1 MSKTAQSGEYLPT
14 GSFMVR
20 GKKNFLNPSRL
31 EMGFGLLFKTDES
44 SLPRHIN
51 DRKVKYEDEQALEI
65 KDIVSQTS
73 QLENEQFYI
82 TGQDLK
88 RKIF

>member
-31 EMGFGLLFKTDES
+31 EMGFGLLFKIDES
-44 SLPRHIN
+44 SLARHIN
-51 DRKVKYEDEQALEI
+51 DRKVKFEDEQSLEI
-65 KDIVSQTS
+65 KDIVAQTS
-73 QLENEQFYI
+73 QIETEQFYI

-88 RKIF
+88 RRR